1 MAFNFSLF
9 YGRDSDHRIV
19 TDTARKYPLMSERQV
34 VILKEA
40 QDMKSLKDLQS
51 YIEAPVPSTILVIA
65 YKNGKLNLNTSLGK
79 VLREKAVVF
88 ESKPLYDNQVGPWI
102 EQYLSGVKRKID
114 SESASLIAANMGSDL
129 QKIANELDKLLL
141 NVPEGKTITKEDIEK
156 YIGISREYNVFEL
169 QKALA
174 AKNILLANR
183 MVAYFVDSGKN
194 YDIPV
199 IFSVFSFFN
208 KVYRFHF
215 VAHLSEKEQVEALDL
230 KSSYFLRDY
239 SLAASRFSITKL
251 VEIFGY
257 LKEADLRAKGVF
269 YQSATKTSDDILKQ
283 LIWHILH

>member
-1 MAFNFSLF
+1 
-9 YGRDSDHRIV
+9 
-19 TDTARKYPLMSERQV
+19 
-34 VILKEA
+34 
-40 QDMKSLKDLQS
+40 MKSLKDLQS